1 MNKYPYPAVLLMG
14 YQRLGGLIERLEWT
28 VYNRAL
34 ATHGFSGAFPL
45 STLEQ
50 VSEIIKLIDRKTLL
64 SELKKTVVR
73 CLNRMEKQERVI
85 LVRHFVKGYAPAKVA
100 ESLGLGKSG
109 YYYRLNGAVERLGAA
124 LAAEGYDERWFSVTY
139 GANLWIRK
147 LFRLPVGSV
156 WEEKKKAA

>member
-1 MNKYPYPAVLLMG
+1 M
-14 YQRLGGLIERLEWT
+14 
-28 VYNRAL
+28 
-34 ATHGFSGAFPL
+34 
-45 STLEQ
+45 
-50 VSEIIKLIDRKTLL
+50 SEIIKLIDRKTLL

-139 GANLWIRK
+139 GANLWFRK